1 VCLNY
6 FVGSSALLKGLFTPV
21 FCCSGVFERT
31 VITIIVILLQGVAL
45 HLAVCGA
52 VRNFGVSLDRRGST
66 VGNCR
71 YYFAYLFLPLALLY
85 LLNQVFFIFLLV
97 IYILRQIVN
106 NGRANFS
113 SKSYGF

>member
-1 VCLNY
+1 MCSNY

-45 HLAVCGA
+45 FLAVWCGA
-52 VRNFGVSLDRRGST
+52 VRNFGVNLDRRCST
-66 VGNCR
+66 VCNCR

-85 LLNQVFFIFLLV
+85 LLIQVFFIFCS
-97 IYILRQIVN
+97 
-106 NGRANFS
+106 ANS
-113 SKSYGF
+113 E